1 MNAKKVPLRMCMG
14 CGARK
19 PKKELIRVVRDKDG
33 NISVDTT
40 GRAQGRGAYVCRNA
54 ECVKKLRKSRALN
67 RTFKCEVA
75 DEVYALI
82 EEEILGKKE

>member
-40 GRAQGRGAYVCRNA
+40 GRAQGRGAYVCKDP
-54 ECVKKLRKSRALN
+54 ECLEKARKARKFE
-67 RTFKCEVA
+67 RTFSEKIDEEVF
-75 DEVYALI
+75 
-82 EEEILGKKE
+82 GKIAEGAEQK